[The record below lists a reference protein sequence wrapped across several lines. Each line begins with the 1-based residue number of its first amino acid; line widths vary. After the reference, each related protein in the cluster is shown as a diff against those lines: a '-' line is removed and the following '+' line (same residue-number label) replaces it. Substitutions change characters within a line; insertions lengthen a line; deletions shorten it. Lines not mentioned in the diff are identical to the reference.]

1 VILSVENHA
10 DRRPPDVN
18 VSASPG
24 APGHS
29 PGAARLPEPVVR
41 WLRIARPEREVP
53 PKAIYLA
60 GPARFKRGRLPYLPL
75 DIRIW
80 TRLGSARVSELEVR
94 IAGLTL
100 MRGLDAFVDGR
111 GFTRVG
117 SDLSAGPSVD
127 QGAFHVL
134 FLESLLVPS
143 AWPATLRWQAV
154 STDSVRVTTPF
165 AGGQEEALLNFDPVT
180 GLPSTYETHRFKT
193 DGRKVPWTAFL
204 GGWRDFGNLLY
215 PSWIEAQWADERQPW
230 LKMRIREARR
240 DPPMDEPLSRARAVL
255 AGIPA

>member
-1 VILSVENHA
+1 
-10 DRRPPDVN
+10 
-18 VSASPG
+18 
-24 APGHS
+24 
-29 PGAARLPEPVVR
+29 VR

-53 PKAIYLA
+53 LQAIFLA
-60 GPARFKRGRLPYLPL
+60 GPARFKRGHLPYLPL

-94 IAGLTL
+94 IAGLTV
-100 MRGLDAFVDGR
+100 MRGLDAFVDGH

-117 SDLSAGPSVD
+117 SELSTGPAVD

-134 FLESLLVPS
+134 LLESLLVPS
-143 AWPATLRWQAV
+143 AWPPTLIWEPV
-154 STDSVRVTTPF
+154 SADTVRVTTPF
-165 AGGQEEALLNFDPVT
+165 AGGHEEALLTFNPVT
-180 GLPSTYETHRFKT
+180 GLPREYRTDRFKA
-193 DGRKVPWTAFL
+193 DGRKVSWTAL
-204 GGWRDFGNLLY
+204 LDDWRDFGNLFY

-230 LKMRIREARR
+230 LKMEIIEARR